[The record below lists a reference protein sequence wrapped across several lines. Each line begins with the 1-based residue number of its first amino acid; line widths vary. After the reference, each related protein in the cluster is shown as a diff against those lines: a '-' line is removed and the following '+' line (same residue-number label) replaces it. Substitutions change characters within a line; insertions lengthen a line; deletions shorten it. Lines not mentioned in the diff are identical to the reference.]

1 MTEYKD
7 FKIEELEQVKEIYTS
22 CGWIA
27 YLRDDE
33 KLKRAFEN
41 SLFILGAYEHG
52 RLVGIIRCVGDGEHV
67 VLVQDLAVHAD
78 FQMRGIGSALFQSIL
93 ERYKDVRMFLV
104 ITDLED
110 PVDHHFYQSFGLKRL
125 EERHMSGYVK

>member
-1 MTEYKD
+1 MTVYEN
-7 FKIEELEQVKEIYTS
+7 FKIEELGQVKEIYMS
-22 CGWIA
+22 CGWNA

-41 SLFILGAYEHG
+41 SLFVLGAYEHD
-52 RLVGIIRCVGDGEHV
+52 RLVGVIRCVGDGEHV

-78 FQMRGIGSALFQSIL
+78 FQKRGIGSILFQRIL
-93 ERYKDVRMFLV
+93 ERYKDVRMFFV

-110 PVDHHFYQSFGLKRL
+110 PVDHHFYQSFALKRL
-125 EERHMSGYVK
+125 DEKHMIGYIR